1 MSKLSRDDN
10 GQLCNFGRLGASQ
23 VISVTTTSQQ
33 SSAFGAGTTIVR
45 LANTSTAHLH
55 YEVGANPTAS
65 NSTSECLPINAVEY
79 IEVTPGHKIAVVCGT
94 TTTFSVTEII

>member
-23 VISVTTTSQQ
+23 VIAVTVISQQ

-55 YEVGANPTAS
+55 YEVGANPIAS
-65 NSTSECLPINAVEY
+65 NATSECLPINTVEY

-94 TTTFSVTEII
+94 TTTFSVTEIV

>member
-23 VISVTTTSQQ
+23 VIAV
-33 SSAFGAGTTIVR
+33 
-45 LANTSTAHLH
+45 
-55 YEVGANPTAS
+55 AS
-65 NSTSECLPINAVEY
+65 NATSECLPINTVEY

-94 TTTFSVTEII
+94 TTTFSVTEIV

>member
-23 VISVTTTSQQ
+23 VIAVTVISQQ

-65 NSTSECLPINAVEY
+65 NTTSECLPINTVEY

-94 TTTFSVTEII
+94 TTTFSVTEIV

>member
-23 VISVTTTSQQ
+23 VIAVTVISQQ

-65 NSTSECLPINAVEY
+65 TTTSECLPINTVEY

-94 TTTFSVTEII
+94 TTTFSVTEIV

>member
-10 GQLCNFGRLGASQ
+10 GQLCTFGQFGTSQ
-23 VISVTTTSQQ
+23 VISVTSTSQQ
-33 SSAFGAGTTIVR
+33 SNAFAAGTTIVR

-65 NSTSECLPINAVEY
+65 TTTSEALPINTVEY
-79 IEVTPGHKIAVVCGT
+79 IEVTSGHKIAVVCGT
-94 TTTFSVTEII
+94 TTTFSVTEIV